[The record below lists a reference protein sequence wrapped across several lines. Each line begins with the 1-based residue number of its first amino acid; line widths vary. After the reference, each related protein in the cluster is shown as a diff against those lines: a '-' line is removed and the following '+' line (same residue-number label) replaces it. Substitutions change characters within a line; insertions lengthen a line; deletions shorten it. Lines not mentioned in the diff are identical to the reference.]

1 METNLIEKLK
11 EYFSQREDIAF
22 AFLYGSQAKGHA
34 NKLSDVDI
42 AVYFYPLERHP
53 IEFEKEVFYDG
64 ENEIWGDLQRLLKKE
79 VELLVLNRVSAS
91 MAASAI
97 RGIPLSIKDWGLYL
111 DFMEVITDVA
121 EDYNDFVI
129 RDYRERINLEKGDS
143 SKVY

>member
-11 EYFSQREDIAF
+11 EYFSQRKDVAF
-22 AFLYGSQAKGHA
+22 AFLFGSQAKGRA

-91 MAASAI
+91 VAASAI
-97 RGIPLSIKDWGLYL
+97 RGVPLAIKDWGLYL

-121 EDYNDFVI
+121 EDFAGLI
-129 RDYRERINLEKGDS
+129 ISDYKEREKFEKRE
-143 SKVY
+143 

>member
-1 METNLIEKLK
+1 MIEKLK

-22 AFLYGSQAKGHA
+22 AFLYGSQAKGSA

-53 IEFEKEVFYDG
+53 IEFEREVFYDG

-91 MAASAI
+91 VAASAI

-111 DFMEVITDVA
+111 DFMEVTTDVA
-121 EDYNDFVI
+121 EDFNDFVI
-129 RDYRERINLEKGDS
+129 SNYRERIDIEKRDS
-143 SKVY
+143 NKAY

>member
-34 NKLSDVDI
+34 NRLSDVDI

-53 IEFEKEVFYDG
+53 TEFEKEVFYDG

-91 MAASAI
+91 VAASAI
-97 RGIPLSIKDWGLYL
+97 RGVPLSIKDWGLYL

-121 EDYNDFVI
+121 EDFTELI
-129 RDYRERINLEKGDS
+129 ISDYKERTEFEKRE
-143 SKVY
+143 

>member
-1 METNLIEKLK
+1 METKLIEKLK

-22 AFLYGSQAKGHA
+22 AFLYGSQAKGSA

-53 IEFEKEVFYDG
+53 IEFEREVFYDG

-91 MAASAI
+91 VAASAI

-111 DFMEVITDVA
+111 DFMEVTTDVA
-121 EDYNDFVI
+121 EDFNDFVI
-129 RDYRERINLEKGDS
+129 SNYRERIDIEKRDS
-143 SKVY
+143 NKAY